1 MRKNITGPIVIRG
14 ARYDSASAAAAR
26 DLGVSTQTVVNARQ
40 RGTLESVG
48 LGLHG
53 NRDGG
58 SNRRPVTIQGH
69 TYESRKDAARALG
82 VSQSQLASFLSIAEH
97 LKIKY

>member
-1 MRKNITGPIVIRG
+1 MRKNVTGPVVIRG
-14 ARYDSASAAAAR
+14 ARYDSAAAAAR
-26 DLGVSTQTVVNARQ
+26 DLGVSVQTVISARQ

-53 NRDGG
+53 NRGGG
-58 SNRRPVTIQGH
+58 SNRRAVTIQGH

-82 VSQSQLASFLSIAEH
+82 VSISQLSTFLSVAEH